1 MERLQIIPLG
11 GLGEVGKNMMALEYG
26 RNILIIDVGMMFPES
41 DMPGVDYIIPDY
53 RYLRRKGE
61 RIRGVVI
68 THGHE
73 DHIGAL
79 PHFLEEFNVS
89 VYATK
94 LTRGLIEVRLRRD
107 LRKRIKLN
115 TIAPGDTIRLGPFTV
130 EPYHVCHSI
139 PDAVGLG
146 IQTPLG
152 LIVHSGDYKLDHT
165 PVDGQPTDIPKLAD
179 FSRRGVLALLADST
193 NSLEPGTTP
202 SERTLTQV
210 LEDIFRHAKGRVIV
224 ATFASLI
231 SRIQQVMD
239 VAHRFGRK
247 VAIAGTSMVENVKMA
262 RRLGYIRVPEGL
274 LLPLQEINR
283 LPPHQVTIL
292 ATGSQGE
299 PSSIMGRLA
308 TGRHPSLRIVP
319 GDTVILSSHTIP
331 GNEET
336 VNRVINR
343 LFQKEAN
350 VLYHPVAPVH
360 VSGHASQ
367 EEQKMLLNILR
378 PRFFIPI
385 HGELRHLKQHAV
397 IAQQLGI
404 PREAIAVVENG
415 YVIRFTR
422 TAERNE
428 VTMEIGERLP
438 GGYVFVDGAWV
449 GDVSADVIRDR
460 EALAA
465 SGVCSVVFRYDRR
478 RGILLGRPRI
488 TMRGVAVE
496 EVLTDLLIQV
506 DDAVRSTLR
515 TLRPN
520 TAPDEAE
527 KAVARAVSDLFYKQT
542 KNRPEMIV
550 VSVPAT

>member
-53 RYLRRKGE
+53 RYLRGKE
-61 RIRGVVI
+61 DRIRGVVI

-79 PHFLEEFNVS
+79 PHFLEEFQVP

-94 LTRGLIEVRLRRD
+94 LTRGLIEVKLRQD
-107 LRKRIKLN
+107 IKKFIKLN
-115 TIAPGDTIRLGPFTV
+115 TIVPGDIIRLGPFNV

-146 IQTPLG
+146 IDTPVG
-152 LIVHSGDYKLDHT
+152 LVVHSGDFKLDHT
-165 PVDGQPTDIPKLAD
+165 PVDGWPTDIAKLAD
-179 FSRRGVLALLADST
+179 FSQRGVLALLADST
-193 NSLEPGTTP
+193 NSGDPGTTP
-202 SERTLTQV
+202 SERTLTAT
-210 LEDIFRHAKGRVIV
+210 LENVFRQAKGRVIV

-239 VAHRFGRK
+239 VAKEFGRK

-262 RRLGYIRVPEGL
+262 RRLGYIDVPENL
-274 LLPLQEINR
+274 LLSLQEMNR

-299 PSSIMGRLA
+299 PRSIMGRLA
-308 TGRHPSLRIVP
+308 QGQHSSLRIVP
-319 GDTVILSSHTIP
+319 GDTVVLSSHTIP

-336 VNRVINR
+336 VGRVINR

-378 PRFFIPI
+378 PKFFIPI
-385 HGELRHLKQHAV
+385 HGELRHLKQHA
-397 IAQQLGI
+397 ILAQQLNI
-404 PREAIAVVENG
+404 EKQNIAVVENG
-415 YVIRFTR
+415 YVLRFTKDEDEQR
-422 TAERNE
+422 ME
-428 VTMEIGERLP
+428 VGERLP
-438 GGYVFVDGAWV
+438 GGYVFVDGTWI
-449 GDVSADVIRDR
+449 GDGVSSQIVHDRD
-460 EALAA
+460 ALAA
-465 SGVCSVVFRYDRR
+465 AGICSVAFKYERR
-478 RGILLGRPRI
+478 RAALVGTPRVITRGIAVDEVLEELVPQ
-488 TMRGVAVE
+488 VE
-496 EVLTDLLIQV
+496 EVTRRALQ
-506 DDAVRSTLR
+506 

-520 TAPDEAE
+520 TAPEDAE
-527 KAVARAVSDLFYKQT
+527 QAVARSVSDFFYEQA

-550 VSVPAT
+550 VALSA